1 MQIMI
6 YDYDTQKWKNWE
18 NWAQL
23 RQLRTHSSRLASQ
36 SQTSCPTSGANMT
49 TEQRLTLSSPAM
61 RGSCEQTQWKA
72 SPRSNQSTRSTRSP
86 WSLWTGRKSRWWA
99 WSRLVGT
106 IIIIFFILLTLGW
119 QDQGGT
125 RWCAKFPFNCSSST
139 TRGLWGSTT
148 LAKTASHLLKVKL
161 YLCQLLTNGHL
172 QAKQPDILGS
182 PRSNKVAFIFYSRHC
197 QERNQP
203 KY

>member
-1 MQIMI
+1 MKMFVSPQDSNI
-6 YDYDTQKWKNWE
+6 QKWTNLE
-18 NWAQL
+18 NLAQL
-23 RQLRTHSSRLASQ
+23 QLLRTHSWRLASQ
-36 SQTSCPTSGANMT
+36 SLMSCPTSGANRT
-49 TEQRLTLSSPAM
+49 TEQRLTLSFPAM
-61 RGSCEQTQWKA
+61 RGSCEQTRWKA

-86 WSLWTGRKSRWWA
+86 WSRWTGRK
-99 WSRLVGT
+99 SRLVGT